1 MVNVTVSSNT
11 ARKNAIVAVSATV
24 RDVFEQAGI
33 NPNGTAVHLDGQI
46 ISQYDFDNSLED
58 LGIEDESTASIICVV
73 KAQSAR

>member
-46 ISQYDFDNSLED
+46 ISQYDFDSSLED

>member
-11 ARKNAIVAVSATV
+11 TRKNAIVAVSATV

-46 ISQYDFDNSLED
+46 ISQYDFDSSLED